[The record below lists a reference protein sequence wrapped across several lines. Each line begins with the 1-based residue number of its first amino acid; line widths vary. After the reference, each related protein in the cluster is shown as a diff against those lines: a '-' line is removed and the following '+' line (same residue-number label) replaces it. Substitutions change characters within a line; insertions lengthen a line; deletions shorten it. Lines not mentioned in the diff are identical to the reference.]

1 MQFAH
6 ALVWPHWK
14 IKYPIHSYSKNA
26 SAQIAQMISNET
38 CEHIE
43 QYEVVLVLIPV
54 SRF

>member
-26 SAQIAQMISNET
+26 SAQMISNET

-43 QYEVVLVLIPV
+43 QYEVVLVLTPV
-54 SRF
+54 SWF